1 MKTYLVTG
9 GAGFIGSHLVGK
21 LLKDGNRVINVDNFN
36 EFYDYNIK
44 VKNVLD
50 STGKIQQNNEEEI
63 KVEELQDLKKLVD
76 SESYTLEVV
85 DITNMEILEEVF

>member
-76 SESYTLEVV
+76 YNKYGDSGRS
-85 DITNMEILEEVF
+85 FSKK